1 MLSALPKD
9 PIILLGVVNTK
20 LRDFYR
26 NLDEL
31 CEDME
36 ISKEELIRKLETIDY
51 CYDTAR
57 NQFV

>member
-51 CYDTAR
+51 CYDAAR
-57 NQFV
+57 TQFV